1 MFDWT
6 HSVPI
11 LSIVCYLPLAGALVV
26 MFAMRNDQG
35 SAIRKFATGVA
46 SLDFLISLP
55 LWFAFDRESVPW
67 IDSIGVRYEFGID
80 GVALLLVL
88 LTTLLGALAFL
99 SSWSAVRSREKE
111 YYVFLLLLQT
121 GMLGV

>member
-46 SLDFLISLP
+46 FLDFLISLP
-55 LWFAFDRESVPW
+55 LWFAFDRQGELFQFRESVPW

-88 LTTLLGALAFL
+88 LTTLLGALA
-99 SSWSAVRSREKE
+99 
-111 YYVFLLLLQT
+111 
-121 GMLGV
+121 